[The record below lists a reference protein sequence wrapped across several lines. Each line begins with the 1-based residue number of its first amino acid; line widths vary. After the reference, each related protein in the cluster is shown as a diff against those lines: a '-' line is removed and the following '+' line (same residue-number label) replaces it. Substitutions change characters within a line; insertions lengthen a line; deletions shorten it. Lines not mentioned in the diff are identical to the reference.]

1 MDAFV
6 AKFLALDRVPK
17 LLPHDIVGTVDLQ
30 LELLRKTLGRETV
43 KLYPLPSRHVV
54 NLLEAILR
62 SCEKTEVAEEVYERL
77 ATYLHQS
84 PSEAPEFGLFTIGDH
99 DIVFQV
105 HGDSS
110 AFVQNGSTGFI
121 TWEAGKCLSWFV
133 GTQLSGTRGKR
144 ILELGCGTGV
154 TGMVIAATVKDAKY
168 TLTDYHE
175 ATLDQARDNWA
186 LNQLTAQA
194 FFKSLDILDATC
206 NVDTDLIIGADIL
219 YSEELCRGL
228 VSLLN
233 RTDIKFEA
241 ALIMTTIRTE
251 STYAVFLD
259 ALKECRNLSFES
271 VMRKSMSQWIAATE
285 PGSDWRFFLDSAT
298 MLFDPEIELVRIVKK

>member
-17 LLPHDIVGTVDLQ
+17 LLPRDIVGTVDLQ
-30 LELLRKTLGRETV
+30 LELLRKTLSRATV
-43 KLYPLPSRHVV
+43 KLYPLPTCHVV
-54 NLLEAILR
+54 NLLEAIVR

-77 ATYLHQS
+77 ATNLQHS

-121 TWEAGKCLSWFV
+121 SWEAGKCLSWFA
-133 GTQLSGTRGKR
+133 GTLLTGSSGMR

-154 TGMVIAATVKDAKY
+154 TGMVVAARVEDAKY
-168 TLTDYHE
+168 TFTDYHE
-175 ATLDQARDNWA
+175 ATLKQARDNWA
-186 LNQLTAQA
+186 LNHFTAQA
-194 FFKSLDILDATC
+194 SFEHLDILDATC
-206 NVDTDLIIGADIL
+206 IVETDFIFGADIL
-219 YSEELCRGL
+219 YSEELCKGL
-228 VSLLN
+228 VSFLD

-241 ALIMTTIRTE
+241 AFIMTTIRTE

-259 ALKECRNLSFES
+259 ALKESSNLSFES
-271 VMRKSMSQWIAATE
+271 VTRRSMSQWIAATG
-285 PGSDWRFFLDSAT
+285 PGSDWRYFLDSAT